1 MKKKTGHRPKKR
13 KPYVGVNVVNTK
25 MTGITWMR
33 FDFYKIL
40 NTVVVVISH
49 SCVLSRLGFVT
60 FENENT
66 RAECVANDICI
77 RKKDG
82 GRLVTATGSFFWTF
96 YENA

>member
-1 MKKKTGHRPKKR
+1 MG
-13 KPYVGVNVVNTK
+13 
-25 MTGITWMR
+25 

-66 RAECVANDICI
+66 RAECVASD
-77 RKKDG
+77 
-82 GRLVTATGSFFWTF
+82 V
-96 YENA
+96 Y

>member
-1 MKKKTGHRPKKR
+1 MG
-13 KPYVGVNVVNTK
+13 
-25 MTGITWMR
+25 

-66 RAECVANDICI
+66 RAECVANDIYERWWPFGHGDWI
-77 RKKDG
+77 LTFTKTR
-82 GRLVTATGSFFWTF
+82 GRRRPS
-96 YENA
+96 